1 MAQPISF
8 QPPIK
13 DGPISAERL
22 RNAPAEHAEAL
33 LSAYE
38 LLQVLDDKGVLSLLR
53 GAVAAGDE
61 LIATITAAVNRP
73 ESIRAIRN
81 FILLTQL
88 FGAMPPE
95 VLASLVET
103 VRAGVEREKSR
114 DAPGLFRL
122 MWRLRNKE
130 SRRAMAVGLDLLE
143 GLGRGL

>member
-8 QPPIK
+8 QPLIK
-13 DGPISAERL
+13 DGPAETERL
-22 RNAPAEHAEAL
+22 RTAPAEHAEAL

-38 LLQVLDDKGVLSLLR
+38 LLQVLHDKGVLSLLR
-53 GAVAAGDE
+53 GAVAAGNE
-61 LIATITAAVNRP
+61 LVGTITAAVDRP

-81 FILLTQL
+81 FILLTQF

-95 VLASLVET
+95 VLATLVQT
-103 VRAGVEREKSR
+103 VRAGAEREKPR
-114 DAPGLFRL
+114 AAPGLFHL
-122 MWRLRNKE
+122 IWRLRSKE